1 MAAEPPVSSPA
12 TSAAVSAIWL
22 ARAGHGLAVSW
33 PTGIGAVGSQ
43 NVLRDVQQ
51 QPGTIGYLELSYAR
65 QAALSVASIQNQV
78 GEFVVPGPAGA
89 ALAINAFAEA
99 LAQDLRAPAVNPSA
113 SAKGA
118 YPISGLTYV
127 LIPRDDR
134 TVGEQRRLEISP
146 RTHSLK
152 AKTRQKNSH
161 IPSCP
166 PRSSSHFAGRRCN
179 RANTRDCGA
188 QGFGTAVYCC
198 NT

>member
-1 MAAEPPVSSPA
+1 MHRVDGSGTTSIFTSYLSS
-12 TSAAVSAIWL
+12 VSAIWL

-65 QAALSVASIQNQV
+65 QAAPSVASIQNQA
-78 GEFVVPGPAGA
+78 GEFVVPSPASA

-99 LAQDLRAPAVNPSA
+99 LAQDLRAPVVNPPA

-118 YPISGLTYV
+118 YPISGLTNV

-134 TVGEQRRLEISP
+134 TVGS
-146 RTHSLK
+146 
-152 AKTRQKNSH
+152 N
-161 IPSCP
+161 
-166 PRSSSHFAGRRCN
+166 G
-179 RANTRDCGA
+179 
-188 QGFGTAVYCC
+188 V
-198 NT
+198 